1 MTIILQNQ
9 YEDLEVQNNHF
20 SVTLSFQGKKENI
33 TIPFLSINKFCD
45 PHNGFTLEM
54 EDDYETDTKKNY
66 KDNVI
71 NLFNKKIEGNSDDK
85 Y

>member
-1 MTIILQNQ
+1 M
-9 YEDLEVQNNHF
+9 
-20 SVTLSFQGKKENI
+20 
-33 TIPFLSINKFCD
+33 SINKFCD